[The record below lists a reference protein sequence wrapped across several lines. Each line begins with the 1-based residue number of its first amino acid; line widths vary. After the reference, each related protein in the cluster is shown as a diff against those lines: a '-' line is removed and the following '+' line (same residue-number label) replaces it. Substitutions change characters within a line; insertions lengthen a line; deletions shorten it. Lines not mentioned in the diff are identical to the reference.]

1 MKTKIAIVD
10 DHRIIRDG
18 IKALLLGDQNFE
30 MVFEA
35 ATGEILKKT
44 IGNTCPDLV
53 LLDIIL
59 PDISGLDLISFFK
72 ENYHCKV
79 LMLTAEM
86 DEEIVCEAI
95 GRGADGFMNKDSSA
109 EELIFAMKTVMEG
122 EPYFGQSLSS
132 IVYRSY
138 KKKIDQL
145 STLQAMPH
153 ISDREKEVIQHL
165 SDGFSFKEIGT
176 KLFISPRT
184 VENHKNNLLEK
195 LELRNT
201 IELIKFAIKNNIIS
215 L

>member
-1 MKTKIAIVD
+1 MKTKIAIID

-18 IKALLLGDQNFE
+18 IKALLLGDPNFE
-30 MVFEA
+30 VIFEA
-35 ATGEILKKT
+35 ASAEILKQT
-44 IGNTCPDLV
+44 LGETCPDLV
-53 LLDIIL
+53 LLDIVL

-72 ENYHCKV
+72 VNCNCKV

-95 GRGADGFMNKDSSA
+95 GRGADGFMNKDASGD
-109 EELIFAMKTVMEG
+109 ELIFAMQRIMEG
-122 EPYFGQSLSS
+122 EAYFGVSLSS

-138 KKKIDQL
+138 KKKIDEL
-145 STLQAMPH
+145 NALQSMPH
-153 ISDREKEVIQHL
+153 ISDREKEIIQCL
-165 SDGFSFKEIGT
+165 SDGLSFKEIGS

-195 LELRNT
+195 LELKNT
-201 IELIKFAIKNNIIS
+201 IELIRFAFKNKIVP